1 MSDTVKFFLEENKL
15 PKFWYNINADL
26 PSPPP
31 PPLHPG
37 TKQPAGPDDFAPLF
51 PMGLIMQEVSTE
63 RNRNSRTCKRN
74 IQTVEPFS
82 IKLSDT
88 LHSNNLF
95 SRRK

>member
-1 MSDTVKFFLEENKL
+1 MSDSIKYLLEENKA

-51 PMGLIMQEVSTE
+51 PMSLIMQEVSTE
-63 RNRNSRTCKRN
+63 REIEIPEPVREVYKQSR
-74 IQTVEPFS
+74 
-82 IKLSDT
+82 LS
-88 LHSNNLF
+88 LIHI
-95 SRRK
+95 